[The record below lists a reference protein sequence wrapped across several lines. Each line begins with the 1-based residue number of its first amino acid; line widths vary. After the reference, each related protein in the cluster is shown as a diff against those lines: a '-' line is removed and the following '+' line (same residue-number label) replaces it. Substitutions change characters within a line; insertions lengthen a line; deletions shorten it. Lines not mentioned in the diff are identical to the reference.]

1 MDFKKHYRRRMK
13 RLKASFVEPL
23 EQSRAVKKLWKLM
36 GTQGVILHMARQGR
50 WNVWL
55 AFALSLL
62 SMAAVMGG
70 IALSTSLGSPW
81 WSWFFIAPPAAIASF
96 LHYALW
102 RSTNHMQS
110 GMMRF
115 VLRLYVIPMLALLFC
130 LVVGV
135 IVVGL
140 NQSFEYFVE
149 VLKGKAAST
158 QAK

>member
-36 GTQGVILHMARQGR
+36 GTQGVIFHMARQGR

-62 SMAAVMGG
+62 SMGVMV
-70 IALSTSLGSPW
+70 ALLPLASGKGTPW
-81 WSWFFIAPPAAIASF
+81 WIWLIMSPPVLIAAF
-96 LHYALW
+96 VHYALW
-102 RSTNHMQS
+102 RSTSHMKS
-110 GMMRF
+110 GVTAF
-115 VLRLYVIPMLALLFC
+115 FLRLYTIPMLSFLFC
-130 LVVGV
+130 LVIAV

-140 NQSFEYFVE
+140 NQFLHGFMTGIQSTA
-149 VLKGKAAST
+149 GAAR
-158 QAK
+158 